1 MTGDGHLQSVT
12 EVIGIQMDGADAKY
26 TDTAKNVHQLA
37 GDTVVSMNLWGFSPT
52 LFGHLRTQFVEF
64 LQQHGREE
72 KSEFYI
78 PVVVNTL
85 VETGRE
91 RCKVLRS
98 PDSWFGVT
106 YREDRPRVVESIR
119 RLIARGDYPEK
130 LWA

>member
-1 MTGDGHLQSVT
+1 
-12 EVIGIQMDGADAKY
+12 MDGADAKY
-26 TDTAKNVHQLA
+26 ADAAKVDHRLA

-52 LFGHLRTQFVEF
+52 LFGHLRTQFTEF

-78 PVVVNTL
+78 PAVVNAL
-85 VETGRE
+85 VESGRE
-91 RCKVLRS
+91 RCQVLRS

-119 RLIARGDYPEK
+119 QLIARGDYPGK
-130 LWA
+130 LWP